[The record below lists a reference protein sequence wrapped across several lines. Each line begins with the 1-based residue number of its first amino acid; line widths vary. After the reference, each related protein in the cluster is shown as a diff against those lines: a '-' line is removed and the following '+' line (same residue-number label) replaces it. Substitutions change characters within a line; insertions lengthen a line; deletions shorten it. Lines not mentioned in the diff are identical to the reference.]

1 MEMILMSY
9 RSGVSK
15 EKKNPYWAIQVAIPC
30 TPADN
35 KNGKFGYNID
45 MHFIGEAVYN
55 KLTPDMI
62 NKKVDFKT
70 SGFGFRASIDEVF
83 VVEK

>member
-1 MEMILMSY
+1 MEMVLLSY
-9 RSGVSK
+9 RKGISK
-15 EKKNPYWAIQVAIPC
+15 EKQNPYWAIQVAVPC

-35 KNGKFGYNID
+35 AKGRFGNNID
-45 MHFIGEAVYN
+45 MHFIDEKVFN

-70 SGFGFRASIDEVF
+70 SGFGFRASIDEVY
-83 VVEK
+83 VVKE